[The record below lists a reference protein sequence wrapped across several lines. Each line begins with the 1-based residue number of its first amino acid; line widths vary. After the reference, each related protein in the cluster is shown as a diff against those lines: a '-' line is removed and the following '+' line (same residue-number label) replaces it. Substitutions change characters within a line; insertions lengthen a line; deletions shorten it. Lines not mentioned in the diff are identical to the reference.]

1 MTITY
6 PITFPTT
13 PAPSQVEWI
22 QRHAVKIQ
30 RNPFTLE
37 AQIYQ
42 HDGEAWAVN
51 VSYDPLFRSEAAPL
65 IAALTA
71 LRGPVG
77 TFLFGDSIMSSP
89 QGTGAGSPRVYGAS
103 QTGTVLTTDGW
114 GVSQVILKAGD
125 FFQIDYALYQV
136 LQDVTSNGSGVASI
150 DVWPRLRAHED
161 NAVIVTASPKLLL
174 RLSESSFTP
183 ISADREQLYNVSFTA
198 EEAI

>member
-6 PITFPTT
+6 PLTFPTT

-51 VSYDPLFRSEAAPL
+51 VSYDPLYRSEAAPL
-65 IAALTA
+65 IAALMS

-77 TFLFGDSIMSSP
+77 TFLFGDVLLNAP
-89 QGTGAGSPRVYGAS
+89 RGTGGGSPRVNGAS
-103 QTGTVLTTDGW
+103 QTGIVLVTDGW
-114 GVSQVILKAGD
+114 TAGQTVLKAGD
-125 FFQIDYALYQV
+125 FFQIDYALYQA
-136 LQDVTSNGSGVASI
+136 LQDVTANGSGQASI

-161 NAVIVTASPKLLL
+161 NAVIVTASPKVIL
-174 RLSESSFTP
+174 RLSESSITP
-183 ISADREQLYNVSFTA
+183 ISADRDGLYNIAFTA